1 MSQLFSKR
9 IALIILVIGLIA
21 LIGYFIL
28 PISLPLIIAFITA
41 LFLEPIVK
49 LLQKKGNLKRN
60 ISVLIVFLTFLLLLT
75 LSGYFI
81 TTKIIGE
88 AIKIIENAPIYINEI
103 NRVLLQFERNLYY
116 RAQDL
121 PPEFVEA
128 ISRQIEGFLITLQTY
143 IISYFNIDNLRSL
156 ITNIPNYLVSFLVY
170 LIALFLFM
178 IDIPNMR
185 ERVNAHLTEKTA
197 DKVNFMVSRLS
208 YVVLGFIKAQFLVS
222 LLIFITSLIGLFII
236 APEVALLMAF
246 VIWIIDVIPIIGSII
261 VMLPWALF
269 HLITGDIVLG
279 TKLAILGAVLLI
291 IRRTVEPKVMGT
303 HIGLSPLS
311 TLIAMYLGLK
321 LFGILGFIIGPMLLI
336 AFNSAREAG
345 IIKLNFKI

>member
-1 MSQLFSKR
+1 MSQLFNKR
-9 IALIILVIGLIA
+9 TAIITFIIILIVVIA
-21 LIGYFIL
+21 YFIL

-41 LFLEPIVK
+41 LFLDPLVK
-49 LLQKKGNLKRN
+49 LLQKRAGLKRHM
-60 ISVLIVFLTFLLLLT
+60 SVLIIFILFLLLVT
-75 LSGYFI
+75 VSGYFI
-81 TTKIIGE
+81 ITKVIGE
-88 AIKIIENAPIYINEI
+88 AINIIENAPMYINEI
-103 NRVLLQFERNLYY
+103 NRVILDLEKNLAY
-116 RAQDL
+116 RSQDL

-128 ISRQIEGFLITLQTY
+128 IRKQIEGFLVTLQTY
-143 IISYFNIDNLRSL
+143 IVSYFNINNLKSL
-156 ITNIPNYLVSFLVY
+156 LTDIPNYLVSFLVY
-170 LIALFLFM
+170 MIALFLFM
-178 IDIPNMR
+178 LDIPNMR
-185 ERVNAHLTEKTA
+185 QRVNAHLTEKTA

-222 LLIFITSLIGLFII
+222 VLIFITSLVGLFII

-246 VIWIIDVIPIIGSII
+246 IIWIIDVIPIIGSII

-279 TKLAILGAVLLI
+279 TKLAILGAILLI
-291 IRRTVEPKVMGT
+291 IRRTIEPKVMGT

-321 LFGILGFIIGPMLLI
+321 LFGILGFIIGPMILI